1 MSATAAALVK
11 AAILALT
18 DENTRK
24 KIGWVLAAI
33 LSPVILLIAFL
44 CALGSGTA
52 SHNLSVVELCFYGGK
67 VPSETPDEYRA
78 YIEEMRAGFNL
89 LDGSI
94 ENINELTE
102 GEDGLDEIR
111 VKALFYALY
120 FGTDSP
126 SQQDCQKFVSCFV
139 TYEERTR
146 TVTVEH
152 EDGTITEEEETY
164 TVAVSIEDLE
174 VIYQN
179 IRSTMGVEATED
191 QRSNAE
197 SIYSLIRYGYTGGSS
212 FEGADVPFIGA
223 DGFCSPIGENWRS
236 VVTSEFGNRIDPIT
250 GQRRGHTGMDLAVP
264 TGTPIR
270 AALPG
275 MRDILNARLERAADF
290 IVHQGTEATENG
302 SWSISFKELE
312 KQTEI
317 TVRRGNGLDGMLL
330 EALTHRREVTS
341 AALTDTGIDTAYHL
355 NFCSRIPGQKPCYF
369 TKLPE
374 EQKTQLFYEAVETL
388 LDFFGDENLYGVLHN
403 GLQMP
408 NEEILARGY
417 LTTEAML
424 AAGTVMSLPENSGIS
439 LRDVLQYEL
448 TEDLSLVHA
457 QGGEPVP
464 LEQEEELTRTER
476 KRFSDVLDA
485 HVLESRA
492 GEHGTELVIGGV
504 KPERL
509 ERFRSILDA
518 YKPEDQSMETIQ

>member
-1 MSATAAALVK
+1 M
-11 AAILALT
+11 
-18 DENTRK
+18 
-24 KIGWVLAAI
+24 
-33 LSPVILLIAFL
+33 
-44 CALGSGTA
+44 
-52 SHNLSVVELCFYGGK
+52 
-67 VPSETPDEYRA
+67 
-78 YIEEMRAGFNL
+78 
-89 LDGSI
+89 
-94 ENINELTE
+94 TE

-275 MRDILNARLERAADF
+275 
-290 IVHQGTEATENG
+290 
-302 SWSISFKELE
+302 
-312 KQTEI
+312 
-317 TVRRGNGLDGMLL
+317 TVTVSTYNRGGYGYYIMIDHGDGLS
-330 EALTHRREVTS
+330 T
-341 AALTDTGIDTAYHL
+341 
-355 NFCSRIPGQKPCYF
+355 
-369 TKLPE
+369 
-374 EQKTQLFYEAVETL
+374 
-388 LDFFGDENLYGVLHN
+388 LYGHCSQLLASVGRIVNAGDVVALSGSTGRSTGPHLHFEVRVN
-403 GLQMP
+403 GQRTNP
-408 NEEILARGY
+408 RGY
-417 LTTEAML
+417 L
-424 AAGTVMSLPENSGIS
+424 P
-439 LRDVLQYEL
+439 
-448 TEDLSLVHA
+448 
-457 QGGEPVP
+457 
-464 LEQEEELTRTER
+464 
-476 KRFSDVLDA
+476 
-485 HVLESRA
+485 
-492 GEHGTELVIGGV
+492 
-504 KPERL
+504 
-509 ERFRSILDA
+509 
-518 YKPEDQSMETIQ
+518 